1 MINLPTL
8 YVLWKGY
15 HQIDDEKFDDKDIIP
30 SFVCS
35 LKEPE
40 DATELIAYA
49 LMQGY
54 SRRAVDEYCDSLI
67 SMSDEQQQEEWVQFY
82 KLHGVV

>member
-8 YVLWKGY
+8 YVLWKEY
-15 HQIDDEKFDDKDIIP
+15 HQIDDQKFDDKDIIP

-35 LKEPE
+35 LKEHE

-54 SRRAVDEYCDSLI
+54 SRKAVDEYCDSLI
-67 SMSDEQQQEEWVQFY
+67 KMSDEQQQEEWMQFY
-82 KLHGVV
+82 KLHGVM

>member
-8 YVLWKGY
+8 YVLWKEY
-15 HQIDDEKFDDKDIIP
+15 YQIDDEKFDDKDIIP

-40 DATELIAYA
+40 DTTELIAYA
-49 LMQGY
+49 LMKGY
-54 SRRAVDEYCDSLI
+54 SRKAVDEYCDLLGR
-67 SMSDEQQQEEWVQFY
+67 MSAEQQQKEWVNFY
-82 KLHGVV
+82 KLHGVL

>member
-8 YVLWKGY
+8 YVLWKEY
-15 HQIDDEKFDDKDIIP
+15 NQIDDEKFDDKDIIP

-40 DATELIAYA
+40 DATELIAFA

-54 SRRAVDEYCDSLI
+54 SRQAVDEYCDSLLA
-67 SMSDEQQQEEWVQFY
+67 MSDEQQQEEWVQFY
-82 KLHGVV
+82 KLHGVM